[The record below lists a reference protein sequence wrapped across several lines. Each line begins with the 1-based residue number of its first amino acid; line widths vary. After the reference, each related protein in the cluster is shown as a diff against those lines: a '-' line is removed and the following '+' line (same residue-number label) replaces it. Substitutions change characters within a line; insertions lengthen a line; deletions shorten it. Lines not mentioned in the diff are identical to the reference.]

1 MVSINRSN
9 HPLNIINHVPFN
21 KSKFP
26 QHHLQLLGG
35 YVPITILIKHL
46 KRFPQIRL
54 LLLLIFILDES
65 KVGVAE
71 GLMQRDK
78 VLERESLV
86 ARANIGTCHGFELGD
101 ISVKAK
107 EGEGL
112 ADLGGGD
119 HAVAVFVKHV
129 EDAAEA
135 EGVEAGAA
143 EAEGG
148 GGGCE
153 GDVVVGSHYHP
164 KLKNGDVMMGMNG
177 ELMERG

>member
-26 QHHLQLLGG
+26 QHRLQLLGG

-54 LLLLIFILDES
+54 LLLLIFILDVES
-65 KVGVAE
+65 KVRVAE

-86 ARANIGTCHGFELGD
+86 AGANVGTCHGFELGD
-101 ISVKAK
+101 IGVEAK

-112 ADLGGGD
+112 ADLCCGD

-129 EDAAEA
+129 KDAAEA

-143 EAEGG
+143 EAERG

-153 GDVVVGSHYHP
+153 GDVVGSHYHP
-164 KLKNGDVMMGMNG
+164 KLKNGPKCCPSS
-177 ELMERG
+177 ES